1 MTQRYSSGTVWER
14 EIQYSRAVRRGAH
27 VFVSGTTAMDRER
40 LVGKSDAAAQ
50 TRFVFRKIETALQA
64 VGAGLPDV
72 VRTRMYITDA
82 RDADAVTSV
91 HAQVFD
97 GICPCATLLVVKG
110 FISPELLVEVE
121 VDAIVEEP

>member
-1 MTQRYSSGTVWER
+1 MTERYSSGTVWER

-27 VFVSGTTAMDRER
+27 VFVSGTTAMDGER

-64 VGAGLPDV
+64 VGAGLQDV

-91 HAQVFD
+91 HAKVFE

-121 VDAIVEEP
+121 VDAMVEEP